1 MSKFLNQKFLTKR
14 LLVDY
19 FSLLVMDIDGGYPRT
34 KRILFLVPSVG
45 RRPSLLGQIS
55 GNLRGA
61 RIAVINVKN
70 NKLKP
75 LSNVTKAVTIVC
87 VCVLERYACD
97 TTARAQ
103 GLLMSNVT
111 VIVRNDCHISFNS

>member
-19 FSLLVMDIDGGYPRT
+19 FSLLVMDIDGGYARAE
-34 KRILFLVPSVG
+34 RILFLVPSVG
-45 RRPSLLGQIS
+45 RSPLLGQIS

-61 RIAVINVKN
+61 RIAVVNVNN

-87 VCVLERYACD
+87 VC
-97 TTARAQ
+97 
-103 GLLMSNVT
+103 
-111 VIVRNDCHISFNS
+111 

>member
-61 RIAVINVKN
+61 RIAVVFRVEKRSAQASFCASFIAGSRRAF
-70 NKLKP
+70 L
-75 LSNVTKAVTIVC
+75 C
-87 VCVLERYACD
+87 VDSLC
-97 TTARAQ
+97 
-103 GLLMSNVT
+103 
-111 VIVRNDCHISFNS
+111 

>member
-1 MSKFLNQKFLTKR
+1 MSKFLHQKFLTKR

-19 FSLLVMDIDGGYPRT
+19 FSFLVMDIDGGYPRT

-61 RIAVINVKN
+61 RIAVVFRAEKRSAQAFAH
-70 NKLKP
+70 P
-75 LSNVTKAVTIVC
+75 LSQAQGGLF
-87 VCVLERYACD
+87 CVLTACVD
-97 TTARAQ
+97 C
-103 GLLMSNVT
+103 
-111 VIVRNDCHISFNS
+111 VRQFVCLSLREF

>member
-45 RRPSLLGQIS
+45 RSPSLLGQIS

-61 RIAVINVKN
+61 KIAVVNVNN
-70 NKLKP
+70 NKFLNHFQMRPK
-75 LSNVTKAVTIVC
+75 LARSC
-87 VCVLERYACD
+87 VCVRMICL
-97 TTARAQ
+97 
-103 GLLMSNVT
+103 
-111 VIVRNDCHISFNS
+111 

>member
-61 RIAVINVKN
+61 RIAVVNVNN

-75 LSNVTKAVTIVC
+75 LSNVTKAVTI

-111 VIVRNDCHISFNS
+111 VMVRKDCHMSFNS